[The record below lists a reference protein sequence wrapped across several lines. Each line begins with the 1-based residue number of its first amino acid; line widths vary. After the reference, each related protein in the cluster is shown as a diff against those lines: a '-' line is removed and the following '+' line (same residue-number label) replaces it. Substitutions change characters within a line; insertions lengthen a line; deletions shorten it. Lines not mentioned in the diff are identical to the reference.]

1 MGSLRSCLSFALYCA
16 PHLHACTR
24 FLVSQSC
31 FCSPIFFTYSITR
44 LIQIIS
50 HLSTIAL
57 LKCFVTTLH
66 YSTSA
71 LHYSTLHYST
81 SALHYSTL
89 HYSTSAL
96 HYSTLHYST
105 SALHYST
112 SALHYSTLHYS
123 TLHYSIQF

>member
-89 HYSTSAL
+89 YTALQYST
-96 HYSTLHYST
+96 
-105 SALHYST
+105 
-112 SALHYSTLHYS
+112 TLHYS
-123 TLHYSIQF
+123 TLHTTVYNFKGFLQQNNIIIIEDGWHA

>member
-89 HYSTSAL
+89 HYSTLHYSTSAL
-96 HYSTLHYST
+96 HYST
-105 SALHYST
+105 LHYST

>member
-89 HYSTSAL
+89 HYSTVHYTTVLQYSLQVCTALQYNYSTMCIWLQL
-96 HYSTLHYST
+96 HYKDGWH
-105 SALHYST
+105 A
-112 SALHYSTLHYS
+112 
-123 TLHYSIQF
+123 